1 MITKW
6 LQAGR
11 GQSGPGYMPT
21 ISWGF
26 TGSSK
31 DLLRFAPG
39 RNADSGKGDVIR
51 VTRYRR
57 DPASRAFHSGGPP
70 PSLSRRTPS
79 IGRGHRRTPWME
91 AGDPTGPPNRTLEPL
106 AAPWGEAGD
115 ASTRKQSPAGQPLQP
130 EPDS

>member
-1 MITKW
+1 
-6 LQAGR
+6 
-11 GQSGPGYMPT
+11 MPT

-57 DPASRAFHSGGPP
+57 DPTSRAFPSGGPP
-70 PSLSRRTPS
+70 PPFRAEFHPLGGDTDEHRGWRRGTQPVHRIGPWSRLRPLGVKPATF
-79 IGRGHRRTPWME
+79 
-91 AGDPTGPPNRTLEPL
+91 PPGNNR
-106 AAPWGEAGD
+106 
-115 ASTRKQSPAGQPLQP
+115 PAGQPLQP